1 MNEDE
6 IYLAMNFISML
17 CQFGLLC
24 KFTETLNAKISF

>member
-6 IYLAMNFISML
+6 IYLEMNFTEML

-24 KFTETLNAKISF
+24 KFSETLNAKISF